1 MKKRLAGRAFI
12 YFLCVSFLLMMN
24 GFPIGA
30 EAKEKGIP
38 IGEMVAKGEVKYEA
52 RENAWKEV
60 ESFHFPIFEGTKF
73 KTEKGAAIITL
84 SNNSQVEVGQ
94 SSLFSF
100 DQNDRFILSKGNI
113 EFRIPPSSEINFKAG
128 NLSIMKSR
136 ALQAAKN
143 PSVSPTK
150 DEDTMGSISVHSNGS
165 VTVKNIQGRLSILNQ
180 DRVVLAA
187 LSSKD
192 SITIPSITT
201 VAPSK
206 VMVAQPAPPVSDPP
220 RTENSEGFLGLSTGA
235 WAGIGVGFFGTFGGA
250 TALSATSGKGGPTCF

>member
-1 MKKRLAGRAFI
+1 MKKRLLGRVFI
-12 YFLCVSFLLMMN
+12 YFLCVCFLLMMD
-24 GFPIGA
+24 GFQIIGA
-30 EAKEKGIP
+30 EAKDKGIP

-100 DQNDRFILSKGNI
+100 DQNDQFILAQGNI

-136 ALQAAKN
+136 ALQATKN

-150 DEDTMGSISVHSNGS
+150 DEDTMGSISIHSNGS
-165 VTVKNIQGRLSILNQ
+165 VTIKNIQGRLSILNQ

-206 VMVAQPAPPVSDPP
+206 VMVAQAPSQDSPA
-220 RTENSEGFLGLSTGA
+220 ENGKGFLGLSTGA
-235 WAGIGVGFFGTFGGA
+235 YMGIGVGLFGTIGGA
-250 TALSATSGKGGPTCF
+250 LAISATSGKGGPSCP